1 MRILQFILIF
11 LALFSPLFETGW
23 GGISERVD
31 TETDDGMMEYLLV
44 TENSTSH
51 SATGRY
57 IVVDLNHDGI
67 SDLISV
73 CPTANPENNI
83 RPFITLSDIYF
94 THVGKQTNFENAERI
109 AVYPFDLNGDGRKEI
124 LVNKLRHD
132 SLFIEVLS
140 SSGRKTGRC
149 FFLISGSPRPGYQ
162 WECRAMPMEWRCQAG
177 DTSLIFSL
185 HTGYSYQPRGMVRVR
200 YPSGEIVDARWI
212 GAYIDNLAFVDIDR
226 DGVNEYYAGSKT
238 PDNCQGLQVNDT
250 DDRHT
255 YFFIFDTRKG
265 SIFYETLGGLSK
277 GSNAYPISNG
287 DGPIENF
294 WILYS
299 QPNTEDA
306 DSSYLGLYHYPD
318 RRFIKKVKL
327 AGSILTTAIQYDFD
341 GDGKKDILLTQAS
354 GALEIRNQQLQL
366 LQRRV
371 LNQRIVAQWFFD
383 LDQNGQPEIYIHANR
398 KLYIFSDRLKLLAK
412 QAMDVEDIQLI
423 QSATGRS
430 LFVQSKTSL
439 SHLSLRPNT
448 ALAAHYRRVW
458 ITAMLS
464 GALLLAGGL
473 WLLRWYKQQQI
484 PYLAHHALQ
493 NLEIPGV
500 LILDQQGRLRQMNEK
515 ARVLLN
521 LTTGHQGQPFLK
533 IANELIAR
541 MEPFIERAYRQSQ
554 NASGEQAVPLMEASA
569 NLHIFFRP
577 LRTAGERFKGLLL
590 ILEDRTEQIQAMQ
603 ALAWSTMAQRL
614 AHQIKTPLS
623 SVVLAVQRL
632 QMEYVKDGAKRSGE
646 YDRYVDYVTGEVGRI
661 RHIVDGLLKLVRLE
675 KPVHRACRINDLVR
689 LALKKFEPY
698 FGAGIKIRLSLEEE
712 LPSVMVDD
720 NQIIIA
726 LSIVIEN
733 AIEAMPH
740 GGRLTITTEPAHDL
754 HVLNSAA
761 SKSFIRILIADSGT
775 GIEEEAVDKLFEPFY
790 TTKASGTGLGLPIAK
805 KIIEDHGGN
814 IKINNRPK
822 QGAEVAILLPVNH
835 QDKTFASGSSG

>member
-1 MRILQFILIF
+1 MRIFQFILLF
-11 LALFSPLFETGW
+11 LALFSLLFETGW
-23 GGISERVD
+23 GGLSERVD
-31 TETDDGMMEYLLV
+31 TETDDGRMEYLLV
-44 TENSTSH
+44 VENSISL
-51 SATGRY
+51 SATGQY
-57 IVVDLNHDGI
+57 LVVDMDHDGT
-67 SDLISV
+67 SDLITICS
-73 CPTANPENNI
+73 TANRDDNI
-83 RPFITLSDIYF
+83 RPFLTLSDIYF
-94 THVGKQTNFENAERI
+94 TEVGKQTNFENAERI
-109 AVYPFDLNGDGRKEI
+109 AVYPFDLNDDGRKEI

-140 SSGRKTGRC
+140 YSGQKTGRC

-162 WECRAMPMEWRCQAG
+162 WECRATPMEWRCQAG

-185 HTGYSYQPRGMVRVR
+185 HTGYSYQPRGMVCVR

-238 PDNCQGLQVNDT
+238 PDNCQGLQVNGT

-306 DSSYLGLYHYPD
+306 DSSFLGLYDYPD
-318 RRFIKKVKL
+318 RRFLKKVKL
-327 AGSILTTAIQYDFD
+327 AGSILTTAVQYDFD
-341 GDGKKDILLTQAS
+341 GDGKKDILLTQAN

-366 LQRRV
+366 LQRRM
-371 LNQRIVAQWFFD
+371 LNQQVVAQWFFD
-383 LDQNGQPEIYIHANR
+383 LDQNGLPEIFIYANR
-398 KLYIFSDRLKLLAK
+398 KLYVFSDRLKLLAK

-423 QSATGRS
+423 QSASGRS

-439 SHLSLRPNT
+439 THLSLRPNT

-464 GALLLAGGL
+464 GALLFGGGL
-473 WLLRWYKQQQI
+473 RLLHWYKRQQI

-500 LILDQQGRLRQMNEK
+500 LILDRQGRLRQMNEK

-521 LTTGHQGQPFLK
+521 LSTGHQGQPFLK
-533 IANELIAR
+533 IANELIPR
-541 MEPFIERAYRQSQ
+541 MEPFIERAYRQAEEGSK
-554 NASGEQAVPLMEASA
+554 EQATPLLEASA

-577 LRTAGERFKGLLL
+577 LRTAGDRFKGLLI

-632 QMEYVKDGAKRSGE
+632 QMEYVKDRANRSKE

-661 RHIVDGLLKLVRLE
+661 RHIVDGLLKLAQLE
-675 KPVHRACRINDLVR
+675 KPFHRACGMNDLVR

-698 FGAGIKIRLSLEEE
+698 FGARIKIRLSLEEG
-712 LPSVMVDD
+712 LPPVRVDD
-720 NQIIIA
+720 NQIIIV
-726 LSIVIEN
+726 LCIVIEN
-733 AIEAMPH
+733 AIEAMPQ
-740 GGRLTITTEPAHDL
+740 GGWLTLATESAYDL
-754 HVLNSAA
+754 HSLNAAA
-761 SKSFIRILIADSGT
+761 SKGYIRVLIADSGT
-775 GIEEEAVDKLFEPFY
+775 GVDEQVMDKLFEPFF
-790 TTKASGTGLGLPIAK
+790 TTKTTGTGLGLPIAK

-814 IKINNRPK
+814 IKINSAPK
-822 QGAEVAILLPVNH
+822 QGAEVTILLPIAR
-835 QDKTFASGSSG
+835 QDKTFPLDGSG